1 MKGEILYLYAY
12 DVAYE
17 LPLERIEGAAG
28 KSEAPALRPEKSAPR
43 EVRVERCLRM
53 PLGPI
58 RAGEI
63 SLEASADLYPFGV
76 VSVTLRLQAVGAGLA
91 DFVRWHEPPLPG
103 GRTLDSLARE
113 GLDRV
118 LVRIAAHVE
127 RGSLSPE
134 EPEAYTVFRF
144 PPEELGLADGEGW
157 LEERRREVAGLL
169 TAEGDGARL
178 SEAEVS
184 ETLKHRFSYYRDD
197 VVVLDWDAAFLVE
210 RGEAA
215 DVLRTIELAN
225 LQLVE
230 YRYYDAVLDRV
241 VERAYDDLERFRR
254 RGLGFLGLGERLGEL
269 REMRVSLSEV
279 AEEVSN
285 ATKFIGDWHLARL
298 YMGCAERFHL
308 PEWKASVEE
317 KLRTLDE
324 LYNLAAGEATNRKLL
339 ALEVVIV
346 LLFLVDL
353 LLLAVLPFR

>member
-17 LPLERIEGAAG
+17 LPLEKIQAAPGEG
-28 KSEAPALRPEKSAPR
+28 EAPALRPEKSAPR
-43 EVRVERCLRM
+43 DVRVERCLRM
-53 PLGPI
+53 PLGSI
-58 RAGEI
+58 RAGEL

-76 VSVTLRLQAVGAGLA
+76 VSLTLRIEAEGGGLG

-118 LVRIAAHVE
+118 LVRIASQVE
-127 RGSLSPE
+127 RGSLAPE

-144 PPEELGLADGEGW
+144 SPEALGLADSEPW

-169 TAEGDGARL
+169 TGEGPGARL
-178 SEAEVS
+178 SEAEVA

-197 VVVLDWDAAFLVE
+197 VVVLDWDAALLVE

-230 YRYYDAVLDRV
+230 YRHYDAVLDRV
-241 VERAYDDLERFRR
+241 VERAYDDLERFQRR
-254 RGLGFLGLGERLGEL
+254 ALPFLGFGERLGEL
-269 REMRVSLSEV
+269 RELRISLSEV
-279 AEEVSN
+279 AEKVSN
-285 ATKFIGDWHLARL
+285 ATKFIGDWHVARL
-298 YMGCAERFHL
+298 YLGCAERFHL
-308 PEWKASVEE
+308 PEWKAAVEE

-324 LYNLAAGEATNRKLL
+324 LYNLASGEATNRKLL
-339 ALEVVIV
+339 ALECVIV
-346 LLFLVDL
+346 FLFLADL
-353 LLLAVLPFR
+353 ALLVLLPFR